1 MSEYQYYEFAAIDR
15 PLTEKE
21 MDDLGKLSSRAEITP
36 TSFTNVYH
44 YGDFR
49 GSPKKMMQKY
59 FDFFIYLAN
68 WGSYHVMIRVPNWAL
83 NRQQLKPY
91 LDGEVVS
98 LHEAGDNLIVE
109 FNANEE
115 DSPGEWLEGEG
126 WLQSLLP
133 VRDALLA
140 GDLRP
145 FYLGWLRAAWQRSV
159 EDDDVEPPV
168 PSGLRKLSEPLKA
181 FAEFLAIDIDLI
193 AAAAQGNEKGDAPSG
208 PTRDDHAAW
217 VADLDAARKDGWLI
231 ELMAGEGPKTRLDML
246 RAFHTEADKSTT
258 YADACTSP
266 GRTAAQLIAAAEP
279 VREERLLRER
289 RRKEKA
295 KLDARNKH
303 LDELAGREAAAW
315 REVDTLLATTAA
327 KKHETAVKLL
337 ADLRDVAARHD
348 RIDEA
353 QQRIEQYRERF
364 SRRHSLMR
372 RFRNAGL

>member
-21 MDDLGKLSSRAEITP
+21 IDELGKLSSRAEITP

-68 WGSYHVMIRVPNWAL
+68 WGSYHVMIRLPNWAL
-83 NRQQLKPY
+83 NRRQLKPY
-91 LDGEVVS
+91 VDGEVVS

-109 FNANEE
+109 FDANE
-115 DSPGEWLEGEG
+115 DSPGEWMEGEG
-126 WLQSLLP
+126 WLQALLP

-145 FYLGWLRAAWQRSV
+145 FYLGWLRAAWQGAV
-159 EDDDVEPPV
+159 EDDDAEPPV
-168 PSGLRKLSEPLKA
+168 PPGLDKLNGPLKS

-193 AAAAQGNEKGDAPSG
+193 AAAAQGNKKAEAPTG
-208 PTRDDHAAW
+208 PTHDDFAAW
-217 VADLDAARKDGWLI
+217 IANLDAARKDAWLV
-231 ELMAGEGPKTRLDML
+231 ELMEGEGLKTRLAML
-246 RAFHTEADKSTT
+246 RAFQTEASKSATGV
-258 YADACTSP
+258 ASCTNP

-295 KLDARNKH
+295 TLEARNKH

-315 REVDTLLATTAA
+315 READALLATTAY
-327 KKHETAVKLL
+327 KKHEAAIKLL
-337 ADLRDVAARHD
+337 TDLREVAARRG

-364 SRRHSLMR
+364 ARRHAIMR
-372 RFRNAGL
+372 RFRDAGL